1 MKGKLKPKGAV
12 EASMDG
18 KIVFITGATSGIGK
32 ATAMGLA
39 KLGASIV
46 FTARD
51 AKKAEAAK
59 AEIAEKSGSE
69 KIEFMLCDL
78 ASFDSIRECCTTFAA
93 SHKRLDVLIN
103 NAGVWDY
110 KRRESKDGIENT
122 FATNYLAPFMMTNLL
137 LGLLKKS
144 APSRIVNVAS
154 AMHDGSIDFGDIE
167 FKRRPFSGTG
177 AYRQSKLSLI
187 LFTKLLAEKLKGTGV
202 VVNCLHPGV
211 IATNIMREANLAY
224 KGFFR
229 TFGKSP
235 EKGAETSI
243 YLASSHE
250 AGKVTG
256 EYFAN
261 KKIARSSRESNDLT
275 LARRLWEASVKY
287 TGLVQY

>member
-1 MKGKLKPKGAV
+1 MEGKTIL
-12 EASMDG
+12 
-18 KIVFITGATSGIGK
+18 ITGATSGIGK

-51 AKKAEAAK
+51 VDKAEAAK
-59 AEIAEKSGSE
+59 LEISEKSGN
-69 KIEFMLCDL
+69 KNVEFMVCDL
-78 ASFDSIRECCTTFAA
+78 ASFDSIRECCNAFAA
-93 SHKRLDVLIN
+93 KHERLDVLIS

-110 KRRESKDGIENT
+110 KRKESRDGIENT

-154 AMHDGSIDFGDIE
+154 ALHDGSIDFGDIE

-250 AGKVTG
+250 IENVTG

-261 KKIARSSRESNDLT
+261 KKIARSSRESNDMT